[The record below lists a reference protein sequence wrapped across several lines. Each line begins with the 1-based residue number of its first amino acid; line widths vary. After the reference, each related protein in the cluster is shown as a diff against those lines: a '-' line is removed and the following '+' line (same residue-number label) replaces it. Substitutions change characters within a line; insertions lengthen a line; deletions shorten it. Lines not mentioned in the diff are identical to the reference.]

1 MSWRPGSFSQ
11 RPLNQPPPAVAQV
24 WGQSPSGGQIFW
36 NSLPITAFA
45 SLKADP
51 VYFPAMVP
59 PALDAIVQ
67 RLAAQPEVVRV
78 ILFGSR
84 ARGDSGPRSDI
95 DLAIEAP
102 NASRRQWL
110 DWEARI
116 EAGDTLLRIDV
127 LRWNEASSAM
137 RQRIA
142 AEGQVLYDRTQARR
156 QLDQPVTGAR
166 SPA

>member
-1 MSWRPGSFSQ
+1 MRACPFRVGTARPS
-11 RPLNQPPPAVAQV
+11 VA
-24 WGQSPSGGQIFW
+24 PET
-36 NSLPITAFA
+36 NTAFA
-45 SLKADP
+45 SLKANP

-102 NASRRQWL
+102 NATRRQWL

-127 LRWNEASSAM
+127 LRWDEASSAM